1 MPVAVT
7 PAEIEG
13 RWRPLTTAEA
23 ATIPGKSEDA
33 WTRIV
38 ATVPGITDHLAATP
52 PLVEEAVV
60 RSVMVS
66 MIVRVL
72 KNPESVRTHQQS
84 IDDANES
91 KTLDNAISTGELYL
105 TDYEIGL
112 LTPSAGVPSY
122 GMYVIGLGG
131 P

>member
-1 MPVAVT
+1 MVAVT
-7 PAEIEG
+7 AQQIEN
-13 RWRPLTTAEA
+13 RWRPLTPAEA
-23 ATIPGKSEDA
+23 TTVPGKSEDA

-38 ATVPGITDHLAATP
+38 ATVPGIEEHLSTGAVAEAT
-52 PLVEEAVV
+52 VQ
-60 RSVMVS
+60 SVMVS

-72 KNPESVRTHQQS
+72 KNPDSVRTHQQS

-91 KTLDNAISTGELYL
+91 RTLDSAISTGELYL

-112 LTPSAGVPSY
+112 LTPAGPVPDY
-122 GMYVIGLGG
+122 GVYVIGLGG

>member
-1 MPVAVT
+1 MVAVT
-7 PAEIEG
+7 AQQIEN
-13 RWRPLTTAEA
+13 RWRPLTPAEA
-23 ATIPGKSEDA
+23 TTVPGKSEDA
-33 WTRIV
+33 WTRIL
-38 ATVPGITDHLAATP
+38 ATVPGIEEHLSTGAVAEAT
-52 PLVEEAVV
+52 VQ
-60 RSVMVS
+60 SVMVS

-72 KNPESVRTHQQS
+72 KNPDSVRTHQQS

-91 KTLDNAISTGELYL
+91 RTLDSAISTGELYL

-112 LTPSAGVPSY
+112 LTPATGIPVH

>member
-7 PAEIEG
+7 PENIEQE
-13 RWRPLTTAEA
+13 WRPLTASERNTISGRSA
-23 ATIPGKSEDA
+23 AA

-38 ATVPGITDHLAATP
+38 ALVPD
-52 PLVEEAVV
+52 VEESLRSGAVTEETV

-72 KNPESVRTHQQS
+72 KNPDSVRTHQES
-84 IDDANES
+84 IDDSSES
-91 KTLDNAISTGELYL
+91 WTLDHSVSTGELYL
-105 TDYEIGL
+105 TEFEMSL
-112 LTPSAGVPSY
+112 LTATTRVPVN
-122 GMYVIGLGG
+122 GMYIVGLGG

>member
-7 PAEIEG
+7 PADIEG
-13 RWRPLTTAEA
+13 RWRPLTTAET

-38 ATVPGITDHLAATP
+38 ATVPALEEHLAAE
-52 PLVEEAVV
+52 LVSEATVK
-60 RSVMVS
+60 SVMVS

-72 KNPESVRTHQQS
+72 KNPDSVRTHQES
-84 IDDANES
+84 IDDSSES
-91 KTLDNAISTGELYL
+91 RTLDSAVSTGELYV

-112 LTPSAGVPSY
+112 LTPATGVPSY
-122 GMYVIGLGG
+122 GMYVVGLGG